1 MKLPLT
7 LACGVYDRTVPFLT
21 GAVAPEGIAL
31 NYIQIEP
38 QELFVRQGRH
48 AEFDVAE
55 FSLSTHVILSSR
67 GDARFIG
74 IPVFPTRKFRHGD
87 IYVHVN
93 AGIERPDD
101 LRGKR
106 VGTREY
112 QQTAG
117 IWIRGMLQHDYG
129 VRPGEIEWYFG
140 AFNEPGPFYERI
152 PVGWPSD
159 VRATVIPETTC
170 LDEML
175 DRGELD
181 AILGPTMPRSF
192 ARGAPTVR
200 RLFADYPGIEVEYY
214 RRTAILPIMHLVVIK
229 REILERAPW
238 TAVSLFK
245 AFRKAKEVSD
255 RRLSLSGT
263 PFVTLPWLMLHLEER
278 NRLFGGDPYV
288 DGLEEN
294 RVALEAFVTYCQ
306 EQGLAKAPV
315 QVDDL
320 FAATTRDSTL

>member
-21 GAVAPEGIAL
+21 GAVTPEGIDL
-31 NYIQIEP
+31 NYLQIEP

-67 GDARFIG
+67 GDARFLG

-87 IYVHVN
+87 IYVNVH
-93 AGIERPDD
+93 AGIERPED

-117 IWIRGMLQHDYG
+117 IWIRGTLQHDYG
-129 VRPGEIEWYFG
+129 VRPSEIEWYFG
-140 AFNEPGPFYERI
+140 AFNEPGKFFERI
-152 PVGWPSD
+152 PIAWPSD
-159 VRATVIPETTC
+159 VRAQVIPETTC

-192 ARGAPTVR
+192 ARGSANVR
-200 RLFADYPGIEVEYY
+200 RLFADYPSVEVEYY
-214 RRTAILPIMHLVVIK
+214 RRTGILPIMHLVVIK
-229 REILERAPW
+229 RTVLERAPW
-238 TAVSLFK
+238 TAVSLYK
-245 AFRKAKEVSD
+245 AFRRAKEVSD
-255 RRLSLSGT
+255 RRVRLSGT

-278 NRLFGGDPYV
+278 DRLLGGDPYV
-288 DGLEEN
+288 DGLDAN
-294 RVALEAFVTYCQ
+294 RVALDAFVSYCH
-306 EQGLAKAPV
+306 EQQLIDAPV
-315 QVDDL
+315 RVDDL
-320 FAATTRDSTL
+320 FVPTTRDAR